1 MEVLAGDKDFI
12 TQVVSYS
19 TPLVLGQADS
29 QSESGCLFT
38 FDFSLVYWNSRLHHE
53 HERIIASLKPDEVVV
68 DVMAG
73 VGPFAVPAAKKG
85 CSVFGNDLNPES
97 VKWMEVNRV
106 KNKVSH
112 ISAMSIKLM
121 FQVEDKLRV
130 SEIDGHAFIKAA
142 PELAWTKPFA
152 PYAPKPNTREKD
164 KAARKERERR
174 KAEGLPPA
182 PPTPAPTEST
192 GPLKPRLPEHYIMN
206 LPDSALTFLSSFPS
220 SFTPLLSNE
229 SFKSTYPSLEDV
241 PMPLIH
247 VYCFTR
253 EMEYETAEKDVLQV
267 SLFHFCQ
274 EASLTM

>member
-1 MEVLAGDKDFI
+1 
-12 TQVVSYS
+12 
-19 TPLVLGQADS
+19 
-29 QSESGCLFT
+29 
-38 FDFSLVYWNSRLHHE
+38 
-53 HERIIASLKPDEVVV
+53 
-68 DVMAG
+68 MAG

-106 KNKVSH
+106 KNKVSQT
-112 ISAMSIKLM
+112 SFMCIKLIY
-121 FQVEDKLRV
+121 QVEDKLRV
-130 SEIDGHAFIKAA
+130 SEIDGHAFIQAA

-164 KAARKERERR
+164 KAARKE
-174 KAEGLPPA
+174 EGLPPA
-182 PPTPAPTEST
+182 PPTPAPTESAQ
-192 GPLKPRLPEHYIMN
+192 PLKPRLPEHYIMN

-220 SFTPLLSNE
+220 SYTPLLSNE
-229 SFKSTYPSLEDV
+229 SFKNTYPSLEDV

-267 SLFHFCQ
+267 SLVSKRR
-274 EASLTM
+274 ASLTI